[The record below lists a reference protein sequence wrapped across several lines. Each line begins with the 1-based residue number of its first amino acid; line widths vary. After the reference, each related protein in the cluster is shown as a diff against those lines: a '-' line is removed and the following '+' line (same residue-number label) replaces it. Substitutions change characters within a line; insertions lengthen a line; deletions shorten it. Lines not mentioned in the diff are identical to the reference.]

1 MAWLLKGRTGFH
13 DLIHHHLVITRMYI
27 YFKIVLRIFL
37 LIVLVVILIKRWS
50 NYLKQKLLEEH
61 NVDFQKNPWGQANLD
76 ELRVNYGSEK
86 SPELRQKILR
96 FIQVE
101 RLTYFFFGLGVAIL
115 VVLVGLFFAVLV
127 SHSD

>member
-1 MAWLLKGRTGFH
+1 
-13 DLIHHHLVITRMYI
+13 MYI

-37 LIVLVVILIKRWS
+37 LTVLVVILIKRWS

-76 ELRVNYGSEK
+76 ELRVNYGSDK